1 MRRESGRSTRWLGRT
16 CAVLAVVALALGR
29 VAPCAAG
36 ALPAR
41 YLDLLRHEKFA
52 EVGAAVAADIAKAE
66 ADARLHPER
75 LCAALD
81 QSVRI
86 NTFDLYLPLAAKL
99 AATERALQC
108 HQKLPDSAANSGQ
121 VVALQAALATLV
133 FSSGDHKRANA
144 LYAQSAPRIKQ
155 FRARLDRVDY
165 AIATISLSSA
175 ISLAQSDFE
184 SALAW
189 IDEGLA
195 ATDGSDLESRM
206 LRVKL
211 LTIRCYRLGRL
222 GRFAEAETAGNAAS
236 GLAAEVFGV
245 PSIYH
250 PYALETLGEVQYFA
264 HHLAAATI
272 TMERAI
278 DDDRRLGAHTGDNL
292 AINLMVFANIQT
304 DIGDYARG
312 RAALTEAIAIERR
325 AEAEGSKGNLAAMLD
340 NLGMLEAASGHCEA
354 ALAPEREGLQ
364 MVRQRYSDDSEELT
378 APLSV
383 IANCELETGQIDKA
397 RADYGQALAIDLKK
411 LGENNPQIAERYQ
424 EMAQVDLAA
433 HDYAT
438 ATQRLTHALS
448 RLPADPDTL
457 GKQRIAIERNLARS
471 LHAQQRDDA
480 AFEHAVAAET
490 ERQRQLRRFSAAL
503 DEGESLLLRENEPG
517 GLDEVLALA
526 SAHRNPAWIERA
538 WQLEIGSRS
547 LVTRLVA
554 ARLKAARSST
564 DPHMQALWTQWSKA
578 NAAWSDA
585 LDAAESGKGNA
596 DSLAAIREA
605 LERAEQALA
614 AKAGGLGDSSDT
626 SVAALRAALPPD
638 SALVGFV
645 VSRNDPWGNDYLS
658 VPHPAKYYAFRLA
671 ANTPPALIDLGDAN
685 ALDAAV
691 HDWNATLR
699 DPARPTADVEAF
711 GKDVARRLWQPLGLT
726 DGLHRLFIVPE
737 GELHRLAW
745 LALPLHDGLLV
756 EHGPVPL
763 LLDSERAVI
772 NNAST
777 ATDGQRLLLVGDVAP
792 DASIA
797 DCGNALHALPGARRE
812 LDALRALWKQSGNAG
827 EAMLVG
833 NAATKAAVR
842 AAMAQNTTIHFA
854 THAFSDDS
862 DCLHNFLAARGI
874 RISKAATPQATP
886 ALSGLLLA
894 ADQRAT
900 GADRDGLFTAP
911 EIAAMH
917 LDGVDTVTLA
927 ACDTGSGPVRG
938 DEGVFGL
945 ARGFR
950 LAGAR
955 TVVMSLWSVDDD
967 ATADLMQRM
976 YRARWI
982 DRKAAA
988 DALADAARSTLAA
1001 RRAARQSTHPY
1012 YWAAFVAAGSP

>member
-1 MRRESGRSTRWLGRT
+1 M
-16 CAVLAVVALALGR
+16 LALSMA
-29 VAPCAAG
+29 APCFGG
-36 ALPAR
+36 ALPPH
-41 YLDLLRHEKFA
+41 YLDLIRHEKFA
-52 EVGAAVAADIAKAE
+52 EIELAVAAQIAEAE
-66 ADARLHPER
+66 ADAQHRPQR

-81 QSVRI
+81 QSVRA
-86 NTFDLYLPLAAKL
+86 NLFDLYQPLAVKL
-99 AATERALQC
+99 AASERALQC
-108 HQKLPDSAANSGQ
+108 RQKLPDSAANTEHA
-121 VVALQAALATLV
+121 VMLKAALATLV
-133 FSSGDHKRANA
+133 FSSGDRKRASD
-144 LYAQSAPRIKQ
+144 LYAQTAPRIRQ
-155 FRARLDRVDY
+155 YRTRADKVDY
-165 AIATISLSSA
+165 VIATISLSSFVT
-175 ISLAQSDFE
+175 LAHSDFE
-184 SALAW
+184 GALAW

-195 ATDGSDLESRM
+195 TTDGNDVESRM

-222 GRFAEAETAGNAAS
+222 GRFAEAEAAGNAAAS
-236 GLAAEVFGV
+236 LAAEVFGV

-272 TMERAI
+272 TMELAI
-278 DDDRRLGAHTGDNL
+278 DDDHRLGAHTGDNL
-292 AINLMVFANIQT
+292 AVNLMVFANIQT

-325 AEAEGSKGNLAAMLD
+325 PEAEGSEGNLAAMLN

-354 ALAPEREGLQ
+354 ALPPEREGLQ
-364 MVRQRYSDDSEELT
+364 IDRQHYGEDSEELT

-383 IANCELETGQIDKA
+383 IGNCELETGQLDKA
-397 RADYGQALAIDLKK
+397 RTDYGQALAIDLKK

-424 EMAQVDLAA
+424 EMAQVDLAN
-433 HDYAT
+433 HDYVAAT
-438 ATQRLTHALS
+438 ARLTHALS
-448 RLPADPDTL
+448 RLPQDQDTL

-471 LHAQQRDDA
+471 LHAQRQDDD

-490 ERQRQLRRFSAAL
+490 ERQRQLQRFSAAL

-526 SAHRNPAWIERA
+526 AAHRNPTWIERA

-564 DPHMQALWTQWSKA
+564 DPQMQALWTQWNKA
-578 NAAWSDA
+578 NSAWSDA
-585 LDAAESGKGNA
+585 LDAAESGKGNT
-596 DSLAAIREA
+596 DSLTAARYS

-614 AKAGGLGDSSDT
+614 AKAGGLGDSSEA

-645 VSRNDPWGNDYLS
+645 ATRNDPWSNDYLS
-658 VPHPAKYYAFRLA
+658 VSHPANYYAFRLA
-671 ANTPPALIDLGDAN
+671 ASSPPALIDLGDAN
-685 ALDAAV
+685 ALNAAV
-691 HDWNATLR
+691 RDWTAALR
-699 DPARPTADVEAF
+699 DPARSAADVEAF
-711 GKDVARRLWQPLGLT
+711 GKDVSNRVWQPLGLA
-726 DGLHRLFIVPE
+726 DGLHHLYLVPE

-756 EHGPVPL
+756 ERGPVPV
-763 LLDSERAVI
+763 LLDSEHALL
-772 NNAST
+772 NAASVT
-777 ATDGQRLLLVGDVAP
+777 TPSQRLLLVGDVTP
-792 DASIA
+792 DVTLTS
-797 DCGNALHALPGARRE
+797 CGSALHALPGARRE
-812 LDALRALWKQSGNAG
+812 LDALRVLWKQSGNAG
-827 EAMLVG
+827 EALLVG
-833 NAATKAAVR
+833 NEATKAAVR
-842 AAMAQNTTIHFA
+842 TAMAQNTTIHFA
-854 THAFSDDS
+854 THAFSEDS
-862 DCLHNFLAARGI
+862 DCMHTLFAARGV
-874 RISKAATPQATP
+874 RLSKAGAPQAAQ

-894 ADQRAT
+894 ADRHAV

-927 ACDTGSGPVRG
+927 ACDTGSGTVHP

-945 ARGFR
+945 ARAFR

-955 TVVMSLWSVDDD
+955 TVVMSLWNVDDD

-976 YRARWI
+976 YRARWFN
-982 DRKAAA
+982 REAAA
-988 DALADAARSTLAA
+988 DALADAARSALAT
-1001 RRAARQSTHPY
+1001 RRAAGQSTHPY

>member
-1 MRRESGRSTRWLGRT
+1 MYRFS
-16 CAVLAVVALALGR
+16 CVVLLA
-29 VAPCAAG
+29 CSAASM
-36 ALPAR
+36 ADPLPAH
-41 YLDLLRHEKFA
+41 YIDLIRHDRFA
-52 EVGAAVAADIAKAE
+52 EAE
-66 ADARLHPER
+66 AAAAAQTAQVEADPRHKPEA
-75 LCAALD
+75 LCAALEF
-81 QSVRI
+81 QARVVS
-86 NTFDLYLPLAAKL
+86 FDILKPVPARLPIYK
-99 AATERALQC
+99 RALQC
-108 HQKLPDSAANSGQ
+108 RESLADGADRNAHVTMLKAI
-121 VVALQAALATLV
+121 LATLA
-133 FSSGDHKRANA
+133 FSGGNRERAIALAATAEAQIKRHR
-144 LYAQSAPRIKQ
+144 Q
-155 FRARLDRVDY
+155 RLDAVDY
-165 AIATISLSSA
+165 ANATLDLGD
-175 ISLAQSDFE
+175 LASYDADFNR
-184 SALAW
+184 ALAW
-189 IDEGLA
+189 TQESLDA
-195 ATDGSDLESRM
+195 VSDDSVVNRM
-206 LRVKL
+206 VRAKA
-211 LTIRCYRLGRL
+211 LTTQCYRLGRL
-222 GRFAEAETAGNAAS
+222 GRFAEAEIAGKAGVDLS
-236 GLAAEVFGV
+236 AEMFGV

-250 PYALETLGEVQYFA
+250 GNALMVLGEVQYFG
-264 HHLAAATI
+264 HHLAYAAVTI
-272 TMERAI
+272 EQAV
-278 DDDRRLGAHTGDNL
+278 DDNRRLGERANDNL
-292 AINLMVFANIQT
+292 ATSLMVFADVQN
-304 DIGDYARG
+304 DLGDYDRA
-312 RAALTEAIAIERR
+312 RAALTKAVALYRR
-325 AEAEGSKGNLAAMLD
+325 DNSPNAKGNLASALS
-340 NLGMLEAASGHCEA
+340 NLGMAEAASGHCEA
-354 ALAPEREGLQ
+354 ALGPVREGLQ
-364 MVRQRYSDDSEELT
+364 LERNRYGDDSAELT
-378 APLSV
+378 GPLSV
-383 IANCELETGQIDKA
+383 LGNCELEMGQNDRA
-397 RADYGQALAIDLKK
+397 RIDYGQALNIAKK
-411 LGENNPQIAERYQ
+411 TLGEGNPLIAEAYQ

-471 LHAQQRDDA
+471 LHAQQQDDA

-526 SAHRNPAWIERA
+526 AAHRNPAWIERA

-554 ARLKAARSST
+554 ARLKVARSST
-564 DPHMQALWTQWSKA
+564 DPQMQALWAQWNKA
-578 NAAWSDA
+578 NTAWSDA

-596 DSLAAIREA
+596 ASLATAREA

-614 AKAGGLGDSSDT
+614 AKAGGLDDSSDT
-626 SVAALRAALPPD
+626 GVAALRAALPPD

-658 VPHPAKYYAFRLA
+658 VPHSAKYYAFRLT
-671 ANTPPALIDLGDAN
+671 ANTPPVLIDLGDAN

-691 HDWNATLR
+691 RDWNATLR
-699 DPARPTADVEAF
+699 APARSTADVEAF
-711 GKDVARRLWQPLGLT
+711 GKDVARRLWQPLGLA
-726 DGLHRLFIVPE
+726 DDLHHLFIVPE

-756 EHGPVPL
+756 EHGPIPL

-772 NNAST
+772 NNASA
-777 ATDGQRLLLVGDVAP
+777 ATTGQRLLLVGDVMP
-792 DASIA
+792 DTSITN
-797 DCGNALHALPGARRE
+797 CGNALHALPGARRE
-812 LDALRALWKQSGNAG
+812 LDALRALWKQSGKAN
-827 EAMLVG
+827 EALLVG

-842 AAMAQNTTIHFA
+842 TAMAQNTTIHFA

-862 DCLHNFLAARGI
+862 DCMHNFLAARGI
-874 RISKAATPQATP
+874 RISNTSTPQATP

-894 ADQRAT
+894 ADKRAI

-988 DALADAARSTLAA
+988 DALADAARATLAA
-1001 RRAARQSTHPY
+1001 RRAAGQSTHPY
-1012 YWAAFVAAGSP
+1012 YWAAFVAAGSPWASGETKQ